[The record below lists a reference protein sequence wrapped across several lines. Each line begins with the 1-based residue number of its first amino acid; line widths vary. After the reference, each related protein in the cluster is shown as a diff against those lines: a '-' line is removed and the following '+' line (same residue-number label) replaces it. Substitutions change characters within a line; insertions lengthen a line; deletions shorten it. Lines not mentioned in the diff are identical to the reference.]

1 MEIEENKDYMLIKNA
16 ENFNIKDTLYSG
28 QMFRFQAKN
37 KGFIVQSGSEVAE
50 IEQLDAKNIKI
61 SSKNLKYFKNFF
73 DFDTDYDII
82 LKNLEKFDYLKDA
95 LNFSRGIRML
105 KQQPLETLICF
116 IISANNQIPRIQKSV
131 EFICHRFGSPLENG
145 LFSFPTLMQLSKA
158 SVQDFL
164 DAGTGFRAKY
174 LKSTIDK
181 LVSGFDLEKVRLLPT
196 EKAKEELM
204 TLSGVGPKVAD
215 CVLLFGLNHQDV
227 FPVDTWIAKVY
238 NDLFETETNRIKMR
252 KKLVETFGNYSGI
265 AQQYLFY
272 YKREND
278 RRKKQ

>member
-95 LNFSRGIRML
+95 LNFSRGIRIL

-116 IISANNQIPRIQKSV
+116 IISANNANALALHLKMVCLPSLHLRNFQKQA
-131 EFICHRFGSPLENG
+131 FKTF
-145 LFSFPTLMQLSKA
+145 LMQELAFVRNILKA
-158 SVQDFL
+158 QLTNFL
-164 DAGTGFRAKY
+164 MVLIWT
-174 LKSTIDK
+174 KSNFCQQK
-181 LVSGFDLEKVRLLPT
+181 R
-196 EKAKEELM
+196 
-204 TLSGVGPKVAD
+204 
-215 CVLLFGLNHQDV
+215 Q
-227 FPVDTWIAKVY
+227 
-238 NDLFETETNRIKMR
+238 R
-252 KKLVETFGNYSGI
+252 KN
-265 AQQYLFY
+265 
-272 YKREND
+272 
-278 RRKKQ
+278 